1 VFLPFP
7 AILFDGMPTKIDIVE
22 IQRAARNSIPLTF
35 KLTTLPFESHALL
48 DRILEVYLAELGQ
61 ESIMEPLS
69 YCLKELIINAQKANG
84 KRVYFAEKGLDIGV
98 EDEYEKGMKEF
109 LRTYVDNIG
118 HFVISLKEK
127 NLTIEVTF
135 HTSGTTL
142 SISVKNNSEL
152 TVKEQ
157 SRIFDRIARAR
168 AFNSFFEALT
178 APLDDTE
185 GAGLGLMIL
194 LQFLKRIGLGEEAF
208 SIEVKDGQTVAAI
221 SIPMSADHL
230 QKLKILMDA
239 LVRDIDSL
247 PHFPENVTELIQLTS
262 NPEAEI
268 SVIAEQISM
277 DPSLTADLLKHV
289 NSAYYMLPSRV
300 NSIPQA
306 VKLVGLKGLRAILYS
321 YGSQKILGDKYR
333 EMKDLWE
340 HSYRTAF
347 YAFHIARYLKR
358 SREILDDVYVAGI
371 LHDLGLIIVM
381 SLHPELHEKMIRFC
395 REKNIPPG
403 ILERFSFGMN
413 HPSIGALMA
422 KKWNFPDV
430 LVEGIQYHHDPLLAS
445 LACRDIVYCV
455 YLANA
460 ICDLERSLISF
471 HQIEKPVLSEFGIQ
485 NESQLMRI
493 ADTVKKSFEERRH
506 KLRGS

>member
-1 VFLPFP
+1 
-7 AILFDGMPTKIDIVE
+7 MSQKIDIAE
-22 IQRAARNSIPLTF
+22 IQRAARKSIPLTF

-48 DRILEVYLAELGQ
+48 DRILEVYLSELGQ

-69 YCLKELIINAQKANG
+69 YCLKELIVNAQKANG
-84 KRVYFAEKGLDIGV
+84 KRVYFDEKGLDITA
-98 EDEYEKGMKEF
+98 EDEYERGMKEF
-109 LRTYVDNIG
+109 LRTYVENIG
-118 HFVISLKEK
+118 HFVVRLKER
-127 NLTIEVTF
+127 NFTIDVTF
-135 HTSGTTL
+135 HTTGTTL
-142 SISVKNNSEL
+142 KISVKNNAEL

-157 SRIFDRIARAR
+157 SRIYDRIARAR

-208 SIEVKDGQTVAAI
+208 SIETRDGQTVATI
-221 SIPMSADHL
+221 LIPMSADHL

-247 PHFPENVTELIQLTS
+247 PHFPENVTELIQLTMD
-262 NPEAEI
+262 PKADM
-268 SVIAEQISM
+268 SVIAERIST
-277 DPSLTADLLKHV
+277 DPAVTADLLKHV

-300 NSIPQA
+300 NGIPQA

-321 YGSQKILGDKYR
+321 YGSQKVLGDKYA
-333 EMKDLWE
+333 EMKNLWE

-358 SREILDDVYVAGI
+358 SRDILDDVYVAGI

-381 SLHPELHEKMIRFC
+381 SLHPELHDKMIMFC
-395 REKNIPPG
+395 REKNIPPA
-403 ILERFSFGMN
+403 ILEKFSFGMS
-413 HPSIGALMA
+413 HAAIGALMA
-422 KKWNFPDV
+422 KKWNFPNV
-430 LVEGIQYHHDPLLAS
+430 LVEGIQYHHDPLFAS
-445 LACRDIVYCV
+445 LQCRDVVYCV

-460 ICDLERSLISF
+460 LCDLERGLISYS
-471 HQIEKPVLSEFGIQ
+471 QIEKPVMREFGIQ
-485 NESQLMRI
+485 NETHLARI
-493 ADTVKKSFEERRH
+493 AETAKKSFEERRL